1 MANAWLT
8 IQGAAEHA
16 TVNAATIR
24 RAIKRGDLP
33 AFRIAQGRLVR
44 LRVEDVDA
52 WLSSAPVLQ
61 EKAS

>member
-8 IQGAAEHA
+8 PQAAAERA
-16 TVNAATIR
+16 GVAVATIR

-44 LRVEDVDA
+44 LRVEDLDQ
-52 WLSSAPVLQ
+52 WLGATPV
-61 EKAS
+61 KAS